1 MKKNKTKKAVKKPA
15 KKKTI
20 VKKPAVKAKKKTAKA
35 KKQHAKKT
43 SSVPK
48 GASLE
53 EVGII
58 THYFPKVDADKIT
71 SRKRTIPSGILT
83 LYAPQNLLIML
94 MYGDAWLYALTV
106 MRYGKK
112 CRPPLTGCSRRR
124 GMSMPT
130 SRSSFPKAL
139 LQRKRNILKG
149 LPLNVL

>member
-58 THYFPKVDADKIT
+58 THYFPKVDAAVLNLTKGTLSVGDKIVIKGHT
-71 SRKRTIPSGILT
+71 SDFKEKVESIQLDHSPI
-83 LYAPQNLLIML
+83 QN
-94 MYGDAWLYALTV
+94 AEQ
-106 MRYGKK
+106 
-112 CRPPLTGCSRRR
+112 
-124 GMSMPT
+124 GME
-130 SRSSFPKAL
+130 
-139 LQRKRNILKG
+139 IGLK
-149 LPLNVL
+149 VKSKVREHDVVYKIVS